1 MTTTTVA
8 VSKLVH
14 SPRNVRQ
21 PSEDADTADLEA
33 TILSPIGLISP
44 PVAHPMPR
52 GRFGVMAGGRRLL
65 ALQRLI
71 KRGDLPKDHAID
83 IIVRDEPDAILHE
96 ISIVENVQRVALPAV
111 TEYEAFA
118 RLVDEEGAT
127 VEDVA
132 HRYQITELHVRQR
145 LRLGQLHPAIRAELA
160 ADRLSLDM
168 AKAYGGTA
176 DQDLQKR
183 VFDQRPGHPYEVRAA
198 MKRDAANAGVDR
210 MLALV
215 GIDAYAAA
223 GGRAEEDF
231 FQPGE
236 SRILDFEVLRGAFN
250 EKVAAERAR
259 LGIPTQATL
268 QFDFGGVGARIE
280 QPAELDDAAR
290 LRLGKIDGLI
300 EEAER
305 ALEDLADWDDDG
317 PIGRYVANAGGDQSE
332 VDRHAAELSRLRD
345 EAEDLHRAAAGTI
358 DGPVIAVV
366 DGVNLQLFLRGLHR
380 PLGWSDA
387 LPPVNGPAPQITESV
402 ARGAVAAIPVV
413 QAAATGI
420 AAAMGAAPSAERPV
434 INGFRTDR
442 LGYSGVYRQPEE
454 VAKEQHGLTKD
465 AVEAMR
471 SHQRRNLQAAFLGSP
486 IGEKLAHT
494 FLIFVLARDLHRER
508 GADDHRVDSA
518 GKLGVDRLP
527 SIEHDPHQV
536 RADLATQP
544 AAEIVGDAL
553 TRLRAAEWMREPDV
567 AAAFRRFSHSPYIE
581 QQRAAAA
588 VAAALLNRS
597 LGVPGFE
604 VPIHQVIA
612 EFLSIDREVRSY
624 WTPDEAFFARLSK
637 SAKIEAIRFVDEAV
651 AKRVANLGTDEL
663 TAAAALIMSGTL
675 FAAERYGLTAEAR
688 RRADGWVPAYLAFD
702 RDGGVDESVDDQAE
716 EAA

>member
-118 RLVDEEGAT
+118 RLVDDEGAT
-127 VEDVA
+127 VEEVA

-183 VFDQRPGHPYEVRAA
+183 VFDQRPAQPYEVRAA

-236 SRILDFEVLRGAFN
+236 SRILDVDVLRAAFN
-250 EKVAAERAR
+250 EKVSAERAR

-268 QFDFGGVGARIE
+268 QFDFGGVGVRIE
-280 QPAELDDAAR
+280 EPAELDDAAR
-290 LRLGKIDGLI
+290 SRLGEIDGLI
-300 EEAER
+300 EDVEGTIEA
-305 ALEDLADWDDDG
+305 LADWDDDG
-317 PIGRYVANAGGDQSE
+317 PIGRYVANAGGDQGE
-332 VDRHAAELSRLRD
+332 VDRHAAELSRLRN

-358 DGPVIAVV
+358 EGPVIAVV

-380 PLGWSDA
+380 PLGWSEA
-387 LPPVNGPAPQITESV
+387 LPPAKGPAGQTADVV
-402 ARGAVAAIPVV
+402 ARGAASAIPVV
-413 QAAATGI
+413 QAEATGI
-420 AAAMGAAPSAERPV
+420 AAAVGTAAAERPV

-465 AVEAMR
+465 ALEAMR

-486 IGEKLAHT
+486 LGEKLAHT

-508 GADDHRVDSA
+508 GADDHRIDSA

-553 TRLRAAEWMREPDV
+553 TRLRAADWMREPDI
-567 AAAFRRFSHSPYIE
+567 AAAFRRFSHSPHIE

-604 VPIHQVIA
+604 VPVHQVIA

-663 TAAAALIMSGTL
+663 TTAAALIMSGTL
-675 FAAERYGLTAEAR
+675 FAAEKYGLSAEAR
-688 RRADGWVPAYLAFD
+688 RRADGWVPAYFAFD
-702 RDGGVDESVDDQAE
+702 QGEGVDDHIDD
-716 EAA
+716 EAAEAA